1 MAIKVGN
8 IPAFDQYPTVGIGLS
23 VPFQST
29 PLAINTPGSLLPP
42 TGSDVIANATSG
54 SDSIFNI
61 NYTTAEQVKYNLI
74 NYFLTSKGE
83 RVFNPSFGSNVQA
96 FLFEQNDP
104 SSLEILKKSIEEDI
118 SLVFSVIELKEVKII
133 ADEDYYSVTIQIF
146 YSVFSSLNEF
156 VEFNMPP

>member
-23 VPFQST
+23 VPFKTGFLEASGST
-29 PLAINTPGSLLPP
+29 
-42 TGSDVIANATSG
+42 ATSG
-54 SDSIFNI
+54 SDAIFNI

-83 RVFNPSFGSNVQA
+83 RVFNPSFGSNVQS

-118 SLVFSVIELKEVKII
+118 SLVFSVIELKEIKII

-156 VEFNMPP
+156 VEFNMPL

>member
-29 PLAINTPGSLLPP
+29 ANS
-42 TGSDVIANATSG
+42 GSDV
-54 SDSIFNI
+54 IFNI
-61 NYTTAEQVKYNLI
+61 NYTTAEQIKYNLV

-83 RVFNPSFGSNVQA
+83 RIFNPSFGSNVQA

-104 SSLEILKKSIEEDI
+104 SSLEILKKSIKEDI
-118 SLVFSVIELKEVKII
+118 SLIFPMIELKEIKTM
-133 ADEDYYSVTIQIF
+133 ADEEYYSVTIQIF

-156 VEFNMPP
+156 VEFNMPL

>member
-29 PLAINTPGSLLPP
+29 
-42 TGSDVIANATSG
+42 VTSG

-83 RVFNPSFGSNVQA
+83 RVFNPSFGSNVQT

-118 SLVFSVIELKEVKII
+118 NLVFSVIELKEVKII

-156 VEFNMPP
+156 VEFNMPL

>member
-29 PLAINTPGSLLPP
+29 
-42 TGSDVIANATSG
+42 ATSG

-83 RVFNPSFGSNVQA
+83 RVFNPSFGSNVQT

-118 SLVFSVIELKEVKII
+118 NLVFSVIELKEIKII

-156 VEFNMPP
+156 VEFNMPL

>member
-29 PLAINTPGSLLPP
+29 
-42 TGSDVIANATSG
+42 ATSG

-83 RVFNPSFGSNVQA
+83 RVFNPSFGSNVQT

-118 SLVFSVIELKEVKII
+118 NLIFSVIELKEVKII

-156 VEFNMPP
+156 VEFNMPL

>member
-29 PLAINTPGSLLPP
+29 
-42 TGSDVIANATSG
+42 ATSG

-118 SLVFSVIELKEVKII
+118 NLVFSVIELKEVKII

-156 VEFNMPP
+156 VEFNMPL

>member
-23 VPFQST
+23 VPFQS
-29 PLAINTPGSLLPP
+29 P
-42 TGSDVIANATSG
+42 ATSG

-83 RVFNPSFGSNVQA
+83 RVFNPSFGSNVQS

-118 SLVFSVIELKEVKII
+118 NLVFSVIELKEIKII

-156 VEFNMPP
+156 VEFNMPL

>member
-29 PLAINTPGSLLPP
+29 
-42 TGSDVIANATSG
+42 ATSG

-118 SLVFSVIELKEVKII
+118 NLVFSVIELKEIKVI

-156 VEFNMPP
+156 VEFNMPL

>member
-29 PLAINTPGSLLPP
+29 
-42 TGSDVIANATSG
+42 ATSG
-54 SDSIFNI
+54 SDAIFNI

-83 RVFNPSFGSNVQA
+83 VQH
-96 FLFEQNDP
+96 
-104 SSLEILKKSIEEDI
+104 
-118 SLVFSVIELKEVKII
+118 
-133 ADEDYYSVTIQIF
+133 
-146 YSVFSSLNEF
+146 F
-156 VEFNMPP
+156 VELIPSANDIFIQAINKNS